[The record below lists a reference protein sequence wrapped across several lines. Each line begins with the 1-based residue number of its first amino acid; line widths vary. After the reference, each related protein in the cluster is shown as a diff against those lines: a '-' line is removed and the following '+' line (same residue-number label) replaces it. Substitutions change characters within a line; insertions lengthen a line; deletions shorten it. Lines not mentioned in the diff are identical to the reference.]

1 MFYKYENE
9 SLMSGPT
16 VAFPDGQV
24 LHLELLDT
32 YTFPIYDWYYFAT
45 EEEAKSF
52 YGIVDESND

>member
-16 VAFPDGQV
+16 VAFPEGEV

-32 YTFPIYDWYYFAT
+32 YTFPINGWYYFAT
-45 EEEAKSF
+45 EEEAKAF
-52 YGIVDESND
+52 YNIND